1 MPRGSYLSLAT
12 FLADRLRVANARL
25 SAGGEGGEGE
35 SPEDLDELPVDMLEN
50 IALASV
56 RFDMII
62 KRLGGAQPTGD

>member
-1 MPRGSYLSLAT
+1 M
-12 FLADRLRVANARL
+12 ANARL

-50 IALASV
+50 TALASA

-62 KRLGGAQPTGD
+62 KRLGAQPAGKSS